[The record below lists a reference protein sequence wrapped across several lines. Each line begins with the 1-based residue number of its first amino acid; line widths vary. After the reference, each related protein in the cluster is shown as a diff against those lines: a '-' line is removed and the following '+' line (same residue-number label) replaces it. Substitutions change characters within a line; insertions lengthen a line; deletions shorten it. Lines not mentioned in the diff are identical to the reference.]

1 VDFRSIVPDE
11 LPTPARLFL
20 WGAVFNG
27 LGNGIFNV
35 ILQLYLTSLGFTS
48 SNLGSVFMMNAI
60 GAAILTVP
68 MGVLADRY
76 GKKRIMLAGALAVA
90 LSVILIL
97 TSKSVLMFQLGFLL
111 IGVSNA
117 TGVIIS
123 PLYSSFFEKD
133 DLDKAFGLYGAL
145 NIATVS
151 LGSLM
156 GFIPPYL
163 VDSYGFNLQS
173 SYWLLLSLG
182 AALFL
187 SQFVFYMSSMRG
199 MREPV
204 KGEGPKFML
213 QSRGLVAKFCIIS
226 ILSSLSYGVFFS
238 LFPYYVNK
246 KFGIESDALGA
257 LFFTSNLV
265 AAGAMAA
272 SSRISKR
279 YGTLTTMVLSMGL
292 AAPFYLLTPLAPSYL
307 ALSILYVGRVG
318 IRVIADPLLNSVFM
332 KNIGDDE
339 KSTANSIRMM
349 AMQGANV
356 VGPWASGQL
365 MDRTSM
371 ELPAYVGG
379 GLYAALAVF
388 TLVLLRDTGPG
399 TEMKAV
405 LTVKAGFDEP
415 AKGGSKL
422 SPLVPN
428 VPAKD

>member
-1 VDFRSIVPDE
+1 MDFRSIVPDE

-356 VGPWASGQL
+356 VGPWAGGQL

>member
-1 VDFRSIVPDE
+1 MDFRSIVPDE